1 METITVSF
9 LISSVNILSTRTLT
23 LEIAMSNRQ
32 PDSYDFRDL
41 QEALQQFLSTHPDF
55 KDVNWKGSV
64 AARMVDLHAY
74 NTSINAS
81 SVGFAFNESSINSA
95 TIRSNVAAKASGIL
109 NYLPASKRCS
119 EILVKLDVRATGI
132 NPDEDIAFDRDVR
145 FNGVSNQ
152 VSLNF
157 VPDGT
162 YRANLVDGYYTFP
175 EVKLLQGE
183 RITNR
188 FVVKTSEGIET
199 YIIPNQ
205 RIDINTL
212 KVMVKEGD
220 SLQTYT
226 RYQHPNQLGKNN
238 KLYYVRI
245 NPEGKYVLEFGDD
258 VFSRRLQY
266 GESVIVD
273 YIATLG
279 SEGNGAAKL
288 SASGLIGGSTDITI
302 TVLSEYS
309 KGGAD
314 EESIESIK
322 RLAPL
327 GFGANGVCVTPS
339 DFIAAVKRFMGD
351 SVSVN
356 AWGGE
361 QNDPPK
367 YGYTF
372 IAARYKNGTNLDQ
385 MTKDNLQEQ
394 IQPLCVGQITPLI
407 KDADIFHLSV
417 DVDYEYNPKRTVLSR
432 SQLNRKIEEAVKT
445 YSSKNLENFSTDFD
459 HNMLNAFIKSIDNS
473 IISADTQIKIYKEI
487 TEAEVGY
494 YYNGKIEYGSAILGS
509 SVLVSGFKPIE
520 TNSDKNDYRLVVSGK
535 ELVMER
541 VNKVTGS
548 VSVYPGK
555 YGSVDETKGVVYIQN
570 LYIDELE
577 KMKAWAQRSALDK
590 SMKANKGVIFQLSTG
605 TINGVSL

>member
-1 METITVSF
+1 
-9 LISSVNILSTRTLT
+9 
-23 LEIAMSNRQ
+23 MSNRQ

-95 TIRSNVAAKASGIL
+95 TIRSNAAAKASGIL

-119 EILVKLDVRATGI
+119 EILVKLDVKAVGL
-132 NPDEDIAFDRDVR
+132 NPDADVAFDRNVR

-162 YRANLVDGYYTFP
+162 YRANLYDGYYSFP

-188 FVVKTSEGIET
+188 FLVKTSEGIET

-212 KVMVKEGD
+212 KVMVKEGE
-220 SLQTYT
+220 SLETYT
-226 RYQHPNQLGKNN
+226 RYQHPNQLGKGN
-238 KLYYVRI
+238 KLYYIRI

-266 GESVIVD
+266 GEIVIVD

-279 SEGNGAAKL
+279 TEGNGAAKL
-288 SASGLIGGSTDITI
+288 SASGLIGNSSDITI
-302 TVLSEYS
+302 TVLSDYS

-339 DFIAAVKRFMGD
+339 DYISAVKRIMGD

-361 QNDPPK
+361 QNEPPK
-367 YGYTF
+367 YGYTY
-372 IAARYKNGTNLDQ
+372 IAVRYKNGTNLDL

-394 IQPLCVGQITPLI
+394 IQTLCVGQITPLI
-407 KDADIFHLSV
+407 KDADVYHLSV
-417 DVDYEYNPKRTVLSR
+417 DVQYEFNPKRTVLSR
-432 SQLNRKIEEAVKT
+432 SQLDRKIEEAIRT
-445 YSSKNLENFSTDFD
+445 YSSKNLENFSTNFD
-459 HNMLNAFIKSIDNS
+459 HNKLNSFINSVDNS
-473 IISADTQIKIYKEI
+473 IIAVDTNVKVYKEI
-487 TEAEVGY
+487 EEAEVGY
-494 YYNGKIEYGSAILGS
+494 YYNGKIEYGSSILAE
-509 SVLVSGFKPIE
+509 SVIVNGFKPLE
-520 TNSDKNDYRLVVSGK
+520 NDSDKNDYRLVVSGSNII
-535 ELVMER
+535 MER

-548 VSVYPGK
+548 VSIYPGK
-555 YGSVDETKGVVYIQN
+555 YGTVDLDKGIVYIQN

-590 SMKANKGVIFQLSTG
+590 SMKANKGVIFQLSAG
-605 TINGVSL
+605 EIDGVSI